1 MNMNEIQKYEYF
13 PFYNEYSIFEYGF
26 FHIHAF
32 EMGHIE
38 EQEGNTLI
46 DLHGFFKKK
55 LLYSTYS

>member
-1 MNMNEIQKYEYF
+1 MNMNEIRKFEYF

-46 DLHGFFKKK
+46 DLHGFF
-55 LLYSTYS
+55 